1 MLHHE
6 WKFIIPLFQMERLF
20 AGYLASDGDS
30 NRLRNVFRIIPEVM
44 ESRLGEKEWDI
55 VISLS
60 NDIFKVLWR
69 YNWHP
74 LLKSYYCTL
83 NELHYIIFIIFQYIE
98 DKSHINAVTIDY
110 SIMAKD
116 FYERTLV
123 YLSTKAAGPKT
134 KVCNKLSRKIAM
146 IIIFM
151 VRNIRKANNCI
162 FL

>member
-1 MLHHE
+1 MI
-6 WKFIIPLFQMERLF
+6 F
-20 AGYLASDGDS
+20 
-30 NRLRNVFRIIPEVM
+30 
-44 ESRLGEKEWDI
+44 SRYYDVTNGT
-55 VISLS
+55 S
-60 NDIFKVLWR
+60 
-69 YNWHP
+69 YY
-74 LLKSYYCTL
+74 KSYYCTL

-134 KVCNKLSRKIAM
+134 KVCNNLSCKIAM
-146 IIIFM
+146 NNFM
-151 VRNIRKANNCI
+151 VRNIRKANTCI